1 MIIVSFDKCMCA
13 RIPLPAMKVKISRR
27 GGPVV
32 QRAGAGNITANTN
45 KHFSNQN
52 QIKWQNALNLNPV
65 CVNISIAGCSCS
77 VWTLYNAMTR
87 LVPGAGSRAVR
98 CVAAAAPRGRF
109 RASPSPP
116 PVPATRGHTTF
127 LAGQHGSLAA
137 GSTGVSL
144 PFFGPPALVFFL
156 MSPILNLFHKFLP
169 SYIYWA
175 QSWVRTGFK
184 FIGQEI
190 KLIFNTGIGL
200 QQEFHI
206 NNVRISEEFHL
217 RLTSPS
223 LFP

>member
-1 MIIVSFDKCMCA
+1 
-13 RIPLPAMKVKISRR
+13 MKVKISRR

-32 QRAGAGNITANTN
+32 QRARAGNITANTN

-65 CVNISIAGCSCS
+65 CVNITIAGCSCS

-87 LVPGAGSRAVR
+87 PGAGRCAVR

-116 PVPATRGHTTF
+116 PPPATRGHTTF
-127 LAGQHGSLAA
+127 LAGQHGSLAG
-137 GSTGVSL
+137 GSTGVSR
-144 PFFGPPALVFFL
+144 PNSPTGTCFL
-156 MSPILNLFHKFLP
+156 FDVANFKSFSQIFAD
-169 SYIYWA
+169 WA
-175 QSWVRTGFK
+175 QSWVWTGFK

-200 QQEFHI
+200 QEFHI

-217 RLTSPS
+217 RLTSLLPVS
-223 LFP
+223 IKTKYEKVWLINKK

>member
-32 QRAGAGNITANTN
+32 QRARAGNITANTN

-65 CVNISIAGCSCS
+65 CVNITIAAHSCS

-87 LVPGAGSRAVR
+87 PGAGCCAVR

-116 PVPATRGHTTF
+116 PVPVPATRGHTTF

-156 MSPILNLFHKFLP
+156 MLPILNLFHKFLP

-175 QSWVRTGFK
+175 QSWILG
-184 FIGQEI
+184 
-190 KLIFNTGIGL
+190 
-200 QQEFHI
+200 
-206 NNVRISEEFHL
+206 
-217 RLTSPS
+217 
-223 LFP
+223 